1 MSMAEHNL
9 LVVDQDDDFVAS
21 AKELFDGSLPVA
33 RTLEEASQTVSS
45 GDVRMLLIGPSYSSD
60 EAMEEIRQLHNQ
72 DPSLVLM
79 LVAEEVTADLLRKGM
94 RAGVS
99 DVLESPLDEEK
110 IEAAI
115 EQFAHDVLRRKSTAA
130 AAAAVPRLEDG
141 QKDEGRIITITSA
154 KGGSGKTVLATN
166 LALVLN
172 RFPDTKVCLV
182 DADLQ
187 FGDVCLV
194 LQLEPRFTMVNAS
207 HELHHLDGELLD
219 SLLTEHPSGLKVL
232 AAPLE
237 PAFADDITTAGL
249 MQMLDVL
256 KENFDYVIVDT
267 AAMLDELI
275 LSLIEKSD
283 DVLMLVDMD
292 LPSVKNAK
300 LALETLRLLKF
311 STSNVQLVMNRSNS
325 KAKLETKEIEG
336 ALKMEIAASIPS
348 DAVVAASVNEGRPV
362 VETDP
367 KSKVAKGFESVAEL
381 IAGKVPEAQVKSGLF
396 GRK

>member
-21 AKELFDGSLPVA
+21 AKELFDGSIPVA
-33 RTLEEASQTVSS
+33 RTVEEAVQSVAA
-45 GDVRMLLIGPSYSSD
+45 GDVRMVLVGPSFSRAESMD
-60 EAMEEIRQLHNQ
+60 QIRALHNQ
-72 DPSLVLM
+72 DPALVLM
-79 LVAEEVTADLLRKGM
+79 LVADEVTADLLRMGM

-99 DVLESPLDEEK
+99 DVIEAPLDEEK

-115 EQFAHDVLRRKSTAA
+115 EQFAHDVLKRQSIKTPTPGVEEPSDR
-130 AAAAVPRLEDG
+130 G
-141 QKDEGRIITITSA
+141 QIITVSSA

-166 LALVLN
+166 VALVLN
-172 RFPDTKVCLV
+172 RIPEKKVCLV

-194 LQLEPRFTMVNAS
+194 LQLEPRFTMVNAA
-207 HELHHLDGELLD
+207 HELHKLDAELLD

-256 KENFDYVIVDT
+256 TENYDYVIVDT

-275 LSLIEKSD
+275 LSLIERSD
-283 DVLMLVDMD
+283 QVLMLVDMD

-311 STSNVQLVMNRSNS
+311 STSNVRLVINRSNS
-325 KAKLETKEIEG
+325 KAKLDNKEIEG
-336 ALKMEIAASIPS
+336 ALKMEIEAAVPS
-348 DAVVAASVNEGRPV
+348 DGVVAASVNEGRPV

-381 IAGKVPEAQVKSGLF
+381 IAGSVPDAAMKSGLF

>member
-1 MSMAEHNL
+1 MSIAEHNL
-9 LVVDQDDDFVAS
+9 LVVDQDDDFVDS
-21 AKELFDGSLPVA
+21 AKQLFDGSLPIA
-33 RTLEEASQTVSS
+33 RSLEEAGQTVSS
-45 GDVRMLLIGPSYSSD
+45 GDIRMVLVGPSFGD
-60 EAMEEIRQLHNQ
+60 AQAMEQVRLIHNQ
-72 DPSLVLM
+72 DPSLILM
-79 LVAEEVTADLLRKGM
+79 MVAEEVTADLLRVAM

-99 DVLESPLDEEK
+99 DVIESPLDEEK

-115 EQFAHDVLRRKSTAA
+115 EQFAHDVLKRQSSEVATVDPDSAA
-130 AAAAVPRLEDG
+130 PDSGAGKV
-141 QKDEGRIITITSA
+141 ITVTSA

-166 LALVLN
+166 LALVLS
-172 RFPDTKVCLV
+172 RIPDKKVCLV

-194 LQLEPRFTMVNAS
+194 LQLEPRFTMVNAA
-207 HELHHLDGELLD
+207 HELHHLDAELLD
-219 SLLTEHPSGLKVL
+219 SLLTEHPSGLRVL

-256 KENFDYVIVDT
+256 TETYDYVVVDT

-283 DVLMLVDMD
+283 NVLMLVDMD

-311 STSNVQLVMNRSNS
+311 PTSNVQVVLNRSNS
-325 KAKLETKEIEG
+325 KAKLDNKEIEG
-336 ALKMEIAASIPS
+336 ALKMEISAQVPS

-367 KSKVAKGFESVAEL
+367 KSKVSKGFESVAEL
-381 IAGKVPEAQVKSGLF
+381 IAGKVPEAQGRSGLF

>member
-21 AKELFDGSLPVA
+21 AKELFDGSVPVA
-33 RTLEEASQTVSS
+33 RTIEEAVQSITA
-45 GDVRMLLIGPSYSSD
+45 GDVRMVLIGPSYGSPD
-60 EAMEEIRQLHNQ
+60 AMDEIRTLHNEQ
-72 DPSLVLM
+72 PAAILM
-79 LVAEEVTADLLRKGM
+79 LVAEEVTSDVLRMSM

-99 DVLESPLDEEK
+99 DVIEAPLDEEK

-115 EQFAHDVLRRKSTAA
+115 EQFAHDVLKRQSAKTTTPVREEPTDK
-130 AAAAVPRLEDG
+130 G
-141 QKDEGRIITITSA
+141 QIITVTSA

-166 LALVLN
+166 VALVLN
-172 RFPDTKVCLV
+172 RLPDKKVCLV

-194 LQLEPRFTMVNAS
+194 LQLEPRYTMVNAA
-207 HELHHLDGELLD
+207 HELHKLDAELLD

-249 MQMLDVL
+249 MQMLDIL
-256 KENFDYVIVDT
+256 RENYDYIIVDT

-275 LSLIEKSD
+275 LSLIERSD
-283 DVLMLVDMD
+283 EVLMLVDMD

-311 STSNVQLVMNRSNS
+311 STSNVRLVINRSNS
-325 KAKLETKEIEG
+325 KAKLDNKEIEG
-336 ALKMEIAASIPS
+336 ALKMEIQAAIPS
-348 DAVVAASVNEGRPV
+348 DGVVAASVNEGRPV

-381 IAGKVPEAQVKSGLF
+381 IAGKIPEPGAKSNLF

>member
-9 LVVDQDDDFVAS
+9 LVVDQDDDFVS
-21 AKELFDGSLPVA
+21 KAKELFDGRLPVA
-33 RTLEEASQTVSS
+33 RSIEEALSS
-45 GDVRMLLIGPSYSSD
+45 IESGGVRMVLLGPSYKD
-60 EAMEEIRQLHNQ
+60 DAAMEEIRTLHNS
-72 DPSLVLM
+72 DPGLVLM
-79 LVAEEVTADLLRKGM
+79 LIAEEVTADLLRRGM

-99 DVLESPLDEEK
+99 DVLEAPLDEAK

-115 EQFAHDVLRRKSTAA
+115 EQFAHDVLNRKTAA
-130 AAAAVPRLEDG
+130 ATPSSGSHPRDKG
-141 QKDEGRIITITSA
+141 GRIVTVMSA

-166 LALVLN
+166 VALLLN
-172 RFPDTKVCLV
+172 RLPDIKVCLV

-256 KENFDYVIVDT
+256 KESFDYVVVDT
-267 AAMLDELI
+267 ASMLDELI

-283 DVLMLVDMD
+283 DILMLVDMD

-311 STSNVQLVMNRSNS
+311 TTSNVRLVMNRSNS
-325 KAKLETKEIEG
+325 KAKLDNKEIEG
-336 ALKMEIAASIPS
+336 ALKMPISASVPS
-348 DAVVAASVNEGRPV
+348 DAMVAASVNEGRPV
-362 VETDP
+362 VESEP

-381 IAGKVPEAQVKSGLF
+381 IAGKIPEEVGKSGLF

>member
-1 MSMAEHNL
+1 MSIAEHNL
-9 LVVDQDDDFVAS
+9 LVVDRDDDFVAS
-21 AKELFDGSLPVA
+21 AKQLFDGSLPVA
-33 RTLEEASQTVSS
+33 RSIEEATQTVAS
-45 GDVRMLLIGPSYSSD
+45 GDVRMVLIGPSYSSD
-60 EAMEEIRQLHNQ
+60 SALEEIRTLHNE

-79 LVAEEVTADLLRKGM
+79 LVAEEVTADLLRRGM

-99 DVLESPLDEEK
+99 DVLDMPLDEAK

-115 EQFAHDVLRRKSTAA
+115 EQFAHDVLRRKSSSASATTTTD
-130 AAAAVPRLEDG
+130 RRER
-141 QKDEGRIITITSA
+141 GRIITITSA

-172 RFPDTKVCLV
+172 RIPDTKVCLV

-194 LQLEPRFTMVNAS
+194 LQLEPRFTMVNAA
-207 HELHHLDGELLD
+207 HELHQLDAELLD

-256 KENFDYVIVDT
+256 RESYDYIIVDT

-283 DVLMLVDMD
+283 DILMLVDMD

-311 STSNVQLVMNRSNS
+311 STANVQLVMNRSNS
-325 KAKLETKEIEG
+325 KAKLDNKEIEG
-336 ALKMEIAASIPS
+336 ALKMDIAAAIPS

-381 IAGKVPEAQVKSGLF
+381 IAGKIPEAAGKSGLF

>member
-9 LVVDQDDDFVAS
+9 LVVDQDDDFVS
-21 AKELFDGSLPVA
+21 TAKELFEGRLPVA
-33 RTLEEASQTVSS
+33 RTIEEASHNIEAS
-45 GDVRMLLIGPSYSSD
+45 DVRMVLLGPSYND
-60 EAMEEIRQLHNQ
+60 DAAMEQIRILHNQ
-72 DPSLVLM
+72 DPALILM

-99 DVLESPLDEEK
+99 DVLEAPLDEPK

-115 EQFAHDVLRRKSTAA
+115 EQFAHDILNRETASAA
-130 AAAAVPRLEDG
+130 APPSEVGIERS
-141 QKDEGRIITITSA
+141 KTGRIITLTSA
-154 KGGSGKTVLATN
+154 QGGSGKTVLATN
-166 LALVLN
+166 VALLLN
-172 RFPDTKVCLV
+172 RIPDVKVCLV

-194 LQLEPRFTMVNAS
+194 LQLEPRYTMVNAS

-219 SLLTEHPSGLKVL
+219 SLLTEHHTGLKVL

-256 KENFDYVIVDT
+256 QDGFDYVVVDT
-267 AAMLDELI
+267 ASMLDELI

-283 DVLMLVDMD
+283 DILMLVDMD

-325 KAKLETKEIEG
+325 KAKLDNKEIEG
-336 ALKMEIAASIPS
+336 ALKMGISAAVPS
-348 DAVVAASVNEGRPV
+348 DAMVAASVNEGRPV
-362 VETDP
+362 VESDP

-381 IAGKVPEAQVKSGLF
+381 IAGKIPEETTKSGLF

>member
-21 AKELFDGSLPVA
+21 AKQLFDGSLPVA
-33 RTLEEASQTVSS
+33 RSIEEATQTVAS
-45 GDVRMLLIGPSYSSD
+45 GDVRMVLIGPSFGTDS
-60 EAMEEIRQLHNQ
+60 AMDEIRSLHNQ

-79 LVAEEVTADLLRKGM
+79 LVADEVTADLLRKGM

-99 DVLESPLDEEK
+99 DVLDTPLDEAK

-115 EQFAHDVLRRKSTAA
+115 EQFAHDVLRRQSST
-130 AAAAVPRLEDG
+130 VTPTPTVERRE
-141 QKDEGRIITITSA
+141 QGRIITITSA

-172 RFPDTKVCLV
+172 RIPDTKVCLV

-194 LQLEPRFTMVNAS
+194 LQLEPRFTMVNAA
-207 HELHHLDGELLD
+207 HELHQLDAELLD

-256 KENFDYVIVDT
+256 KESYDYVIVDT

-283 DVLMLVDMD
+283 NILMLVDMD

-311 STSNVQLVMNRSNS
+311 STANVQLVMNRSNS
-325 KAKLETKEIEG
+325 KAKLDNKEIEG
-336 ALKMEIAASIPS
+336 ALKMDIEAAIPS

-381 IAGKVPEAQVKSGLF
+381 IAGKIPEAASKSGLF

>member
-1 MSMAEHNL
+1 
-9 LVVDQDDDFVAS
+9 VATHR
-21 AKELFDGSLPVA
+21 PP
-33 RTLEEASQTVSS
+33 EE
-45 GDVRMLLIGPSYSSD
+45 
-60 EAMEEIRQLHNQ
+60 
-72 DPSLVLM
+72 
-79 LVAEEVTADLLRKGM
+79 
-94 RAGVS
+94 
-99 DVLESPLDEEK
+99 EEK
-110 IEAAI
+110 
-115 EQFAHDVLRRKSTAA
+115 Q
-130 AAAAVPRLEDG
+130 
-141 QKDEGRIITITSA
+141 QGRIITVTSA

-166 LALVLN
+166 LALLLN
-172 RFPDTKVCLV
+172 RFPDKKVCLV

-194 LQLEPRFTMVNAS
+194 LQLEPLFTMVNAA
-207 HELHHLDGELLD
+207 HELHKLDAELLD

-256 KENFDYVIVDT
+256 KENYDYIIVDT

-283 DVLMLVDMD
+283 DILMLVDMD

-311 STSNVQLVMNRSNS
+311 STADVQLVMNRSNS
-325 KAKLETKEIEG
+325 KAKLDNKEIEG
-336 ALKMEIAASIPS
+336 ALKMGISASIPS

-381 IAGKVPEAQVKSGLF
+381 IAGKVPEASSKSGLF

>member
-1 MSMAEHNL
+1 MSIEEHNL
-9 LVVDQDDDFVAS
+9 LVVDQDDDFVDS
-21 AKELFDGSLPVA
+21 AKQLFDGSLPVA
-33 RTLEEASQTVSS
+33 RSLEEAGQTVSS
-45 GDVRMLLIGPSYSSD
+45 GDVRMVLIGPSFSND
-60 EAMEEIRQLHNQ
+60 EAMDQIRALHNE

-79 LVAEEVTADLLRKGM
+79 MVADEVTADLLRKAM

-99 DVLESPLDEEK
+99 DVLDTPLDEAK

-115 EQFAHDVLRRKSTAA
+115 EQFAHDVLNRQTASRA
-130 AAAAVPRLEDG
+130 TDVPSLEESS
-141 QKDEGRIITITSA
+141 EGHIITITSA

-166 LALVLN
+166 LALLLN
-172 RFPDTKVCLV
+172 RIPGKKVCLV

-194 LQLEPRFTMVNAS
+194 LQLEPRFTMVNAA
-207 HELHHLDGELLD
+207 HELHQLDAELLD

-256 KENFDYVIVDT
+256 RESYNYIIVDT

-275 LSLIEKSD
+275 LSLIEKSND
-283 DVLMLVDMD
+283 ILMLVDMD

-311 STSNVQLVMNRSNS
+311 STANVQLVMNRSNS
-325 KAKLETKEIEG
+325 KAKLDNKEIEG
-336 ALKMEIAASIPS
+336 ALKMDIAAAIPS

-381 IAGKVPEAQVKSGLF
+381 IAGKIPEAAGKSGLF

>member
-1 MSMAEHNL
+1 MV
-9 LVVDQDDDFVAS
+9 LV
-21 AKELFDGSLPVA
+21 
-33 RTLEEASQTVSS
+33 
-45 GDVRMLLIGPSYSSD
+45 GPSYGD
-60 EAMEEIRQLHNQ
+60 DAAMEQIRELHNQ

-79 LVAEEVTADLLRKGM
+79 LVAEEVTAELLRRGM

-99 DVLESPLDEEK
+99 DVIEAPLDEEK

-115 EQFAHDVLRRKSTAA
+115 EQFAHDVLRRHAA
-130 AAAAVPRLEDG
+130 PTPTTPVELPTEAS
-141 QKDEGRIITITSA
+141 DEGRIITVTSA

-172 RFPDTKVCLV
+172 RLEDTKVCLV

-194 LQLEPRFTMVNAS
+194 LQLEPRFTMVNAA
-207 HELHHLDGELLD
+207 HELHHLDAELLD

-256 KENFDYVIVDT
+256 KETFDYVIVDT

-311 STSNVQLVMNRSNS
+311 STANVQLVMNRSNS
-325 KAKLETKEIEG
+325 KAKLDNKEIEG
-336 ALKMEIAASIPS
+336 ALKMDIAAAIPS
-348 DAVVAASVNEGRPV
+348 DGVVAASVNEGRPV

-367 KSKVAKGFESVAEL
+367 KSKVAKGFEW
-381 IAGKVPEAQVKSGLF
+381 PN
-396 GRK
+396 

>member
-1 MSMAEHNL
+1 MSIAEHNL
-9 LVVDQDDDFVAS
+9 LVVDQDDDFVDS
-21 AKELFDGSLPVA
+21 AKQLFDGSLPVA
-33 RTLEEASQTVSS
+33 RSLEEASQTVSS
-45 GDVRMLLIGPSYSSD
+45 GDVRMVLIGPSFGTD
-60 EAMEEIRQLHNQ
+60 EAIDQIRVLHNQ
-72 DPSLVLM
+72 DPSLILM
-79 LVAEEVTADLLRKGM
+79 MVAEEVTADLLRKGM

-99 DVLESPLDEEK
+99 DVLDTPLDEAK
-110 IEAAI
+110 IEAAV
-115 EQFAHDVLRRKSTAA
+115 EQFAHDVLNRRSAA
-130 AAAAVPRLEDG
+130 KPVGVPTEEASS
-141 QKDEGRIITITSA
+141 EGRIITVTSA
-154 KGGSGKTVLATN
+154 KGGSGKTVMATN
-166 LALVLN
+166 VALLLN
-172 RFPDTKVCLV
+172 RFPDKKVCLV

-194 LQLEPRFTMVNAS
+194 LQLEPRFTMVNAA
-207 HELHHLDGELLD
+207 HELHQLDAELLD

-256 KENFDYVIVDT
+256 KENYDYVIVDT

-283 DVLMLVDMD
+283 DILMVVDMD

-300 LALETLRLLKF
+300 LALETMRLLKF
-311 STSNVQLVMNRSNS
+311 STANVKLVLNRSNS
-325 KAKLETKEIEG
+325 KAKLDNREIEG
-336 ALKMEIAASIPS
+336 ALKMEISAAVPS

-367 KSKVAKGFESVAEL
+367 KSKVAKGYESVAEL
-381 IAGKVPEAQVKSGLF
+381 IAGKVPDASGKAGLF

>member
-1 MSMAEHNL
+1 MSIAEHNL

-21 AKELFDGSLPVA
+21 AKQLFDGSLPVA
-33 RTLEEASQTVSS
+33 RSIEEATQTVAS
-45 GDVRMLLIGPSYSSD
+45 GDVRMVLIGPSYGTD
-60 EAMEEIRQLHNQ
+60 EALDEIRSLHNQ

-79 LVAEEVTADLLRKGM
+79 LVAEEVTADLLRRGM

-99 DVLESPLDEEK
+99 DVLDMPLDEAK

-115 EQFAHDVLRRKSTAA
+115 EQFAHDVLRRQSSSATSAPT
-130 AAAAVPRLEDG
+130 VERRDR
-141 QKDEGRIITITSA
+141 GRIITISSA

-166 LALVLN
+166 IALVLN
-172 RFPDTKVCLV
+172 RIPDVKVCLV

-194 LQLEPRFTMVNAS
+194 LQLEPRFTMVNAA
-207 HELHHLDGELLD
+207 HELHHLDPELLD

-256 KENFDYVIVDT
+256 KESYDFIIVDT

-283 DVLMLVDMD
+283 DILMLVDMD

-311 STSNVQLVMNRSNS
+311 STANVQLVMNRSNS
-325 KAKLETKEIEG
+325 KAKLDNKEIEG
-336 ALKMEIAASIPS
+336 ALKMDIAASIPS

-381 IAGKVPEAQVKSGLF
+381 IAGKIPEGMTKSGLF

>member
-1 MSMAEHNL
+1 
-9 LVVDQDDDFVAS
+9 
-21 AKELFDGSLPVA
+21 
-33 RTLEEASQTVSS
+33 
-45 GDVRMLLIGPSYSSD
+45 
-60 EAMEEIRQLHNQ
+60 
-72 DPSLVLM
+72 
-79 LVAEEVTADLLRKGM
+79 M

-99 DVLESPLDEEK
+99 DVIEAPLDEEK

-115 EQFAHDVLRRKSTAA
+115 EQFAHDVLRRQSTSP
-130 AAAAVPRLEDG
+130 VSPSTSTEPRRE
-141 QKDEGRIITITSA
+141 KGRIITVTSA

-172 RFPDTKVCLV
+172 RIPDTKVCLV

-207 HELHHLDGELLD
+207 HELHQLDGELLD

-256 KENFDYVIVDT
+256 KENYDYVIVDT

-283 DVLMLVDMD
+283 DILMLVDMD

-311 STSNVQLVMNRSNS
+311 STANVKLIMNRSNS
-325 KAKLETKEIEG
+325 KAKLDNKEIEG
-336 ALKMEIAASIPS
+336 ALKMEIAASVPS

-367 KSKVAKGFESVAEL
+367 KSKVSKGFESVAEL
-381 IAGKVPEAQVKSGLF
+381 IAGKIPEAQGKSGLF

>member
-1 MSMAEHNL
+1 MSMAENNL
-9 LVVDQDDDFVAS
+9 LVVDRDDDFVAS
-21 AKELFDGSLPVA
+21 AKTLFDGSLPVA
-33 RTLEEASQTVSS
+33 RTLEEASQTVTS
-45 GDVRMLLIGPSYSSD
+45 GDVRMVLIGPSYND
-60 EAMEEIRQLHNQ
+60 DAAMDQIRSLHNQ

-79 LVAEEVTADLLRKGM
+79 MVADVVTADILRKGM

-99 DVLESPLDEEK
+99 DVIEAPLDEAK

-115 EQFAHDVLRRKSTAA
+115 EQFAHDVLKRQVTDTSSEAPEASGEK
-130 AAAAVPRLEDG
+130 
-141 QKDEGRIITITSA
+141 GRIITVTSA

-172 RFPDTKVCLV
+172 RFPDSKVVLV

-194 LQLEPRFTMVNAS
+194 LQLEPRFTMVNAA
-207 HELHHLDGELLD
+207 HELHQLDGELLD

-256 KENFDYVIVDT
+256 RDNFDYIVVDT

-283 DVLMLVDMD
+283 DILMLVDMD

-311 STSNVQLVMNRSNS
+311 STANVKLVMNRSNS
-325 KAKLETKEIEG
+325 KAKLDNKEIEG
-336 ALKMEIAASIPS
+336 ALKMDISASVPS

-367 KSKVAKGFESVAEL
+367 KSRVSKGFESVAEL
-381 IAGKVPEAQVKSGLF
+381 IAGKVPEAEGRKSVF

>member
-1 MSMAEHNL
+1 MSMEEHNL
-9 LVVDQDDDFVAS
+9 LVVDQDDDFVAT
-21 AKELFDGSLPVA
+21 AKELFDGRLPVA
-33 RTLEEASQTVSS
+33 RSLEEASQTIES
-45 GDVRMLLIGPSYSSD
+45 GSVRMVLVGPSYSD
-60 EAMEEIRQLHNQ
+60 EESMEQLRSLHNQ
-72 DPSLVLM
+72 DPALVLM
-79 LVAEEVTADLLRKGM
+79 LVAEEVTADLLRRGM

-99 DVLESPLDEEK
+99 DVLEAPLDEAK

-115 EQFAHDVLRRKSTAA
+115 EQFAHDVLKRESSISKPEAPGPSK
-130 AAAAVPRLEDG
+130 G
-141 QKDEGRIITITSA
+141 GKIITITSA

-166 LALVLN
+166 VALLLN
-172 RFPDTKVCLV
+172 RLPDTKVCLV

-194 LQLEPRFTMVNAS
+194 LQLEPRFTMVNAA
-207 HELHHLDGELLD
+207 HELHQLDGELLD

-256 KENFDYVIVDT
+256 KENYDFVVVDT
-267 AAMLDELI
+267 ASMLDELI

-283 DVLMLVDMD
+283 SILMLVDMD

-311 STSNVQLVMNRSNS
+311 STANIQLVMNRSNS
-325 KAKLETKEIEG
+325 KAKLDNKEIEG
-336 ALKMEIAASIPS
+336 ALKMPISAAVPS
-348 DAVVAASVNEGRPV
+348 DAIVAASVNEGRPV

-367 KSKVAKGFESVAEL
+367 KSKVAKGFESVAKL
-381 IAGKVPEAQVKSGLF
+381 IVDEIPEGTAKSGMF

>member
-1 MSMAEHNL
+1 MSMAESNL
-9 LVVDQDDDFVAS
+9 LVVDQDDDFVS
-21 AKELFDGSLPVA
+21 KAKELFNGSLPIA
-33 RTLEEASQTVSS
+33 RSLEEASQTIES
-45 GDVRMLLIGPSYSSD
+45 GDVRVILIGPSYSGD
-60 EAMEEIRQLHNQ
+60 TAIEEIRNLHNQ

-79 LVAEEVTADLLRKGM
+79 LVAEEVTADLLRRGM

-99 DVLESPLDEEK
+99 DVIEAPLDEKK
-110 IEAAI
+110 IEAAV
-115 EQFAHDVLRRKSTAA
+115 EQFAHDVLKRKTSSATPGAA
-130 AAAAVPRLEDG
+130 PKGDRG
-141 QKDEGRIITITSA
+141 QIVTVMSA

-166 LALVLN
+166 LALLLTRV
-172 RFPDTKVCLV
+172 PDTKVALV

-194 LQLEPRFTMVNAS
+194 LQLEPRFTMVNAA
-207 HELHHLDGELLD
+207 HELHHLDAELLD

-256 KENFDYVIVDT
+256 RETYDYVVVDT
-267 AAMLDELI
+267 ASLLDELI
-275 LSLIEKSD
+275 LSLIERSD
-283 DVLMLVDMD
+283 HVMMLVDMD

-311 STSNVQLVMNRSNS
+311 STARVQLVMNRSNS
-325 KAKLETKEIEG
+325 KSKLDNKEIEG
-336 ALKMEIAASIPS
+336 ALKMSISAAIPS
-348 DAVVAASVNEGRPV
+348 DAIVAASVNEGRPV

-367 KSKVAKGFESVAEL
+367 KSKVAKGFEGVAEL
-381 IAGKVPEAQVKSGLF
+381 IAGKIPEPSGKSGGLF

>member
-9 LVVDQDDDFVAS
+9 LVVDQDDDFVS
-21 AKELFDGSLPVA
+21 TAKELFEGRLPVA
-33 RTLEEASQTVSS
+33 RTIEEASQNIEA
-45 GDVRMLLIGPSYSSD
+45 GDVRMVLLGPSYND
-60 EAMEEIRQLHNQ
+60 ETSMEQIRTLHNQ
-72 DPSLVLM
+72 DPALILM

-99 DVLESPLDEEK
+99 DVLEAPLDEPK

-115 EQFAHDVLRRKSTAA
+115 EQFAHDILKRETASAA
-130 AAAAVPRLEDG
+130 APPSEVGMEGP
-141 QKDEGRIITITSA
+141 KKGRIVTITSA

-166 LALVLN
+166 VALLLN
-172 RFPDTKVCLV
+172 RIPDVKVCLV

-194 LQLEPRFTMVNAS
+194 LQLEPRYTMVNAS

-219 SLLTEHPSGLKVL
+219 SLLTEHPTGLKVL

-256 KENFDYVIVDT
+256 QDGFDYVVVDT
-267 AAMLDELI
+267 ASMLDELI

-283 DVLMLVDMD
+283 DILMLVDMD

-300 LALETLRLLKF
+300 LMLETLRLLKF
-311 STSNVQLVMNRSNS
+311 STSNVQVVMNRNNS
-325 KAKLETKEIEG
+325 KAKLDNKEIEG
-336 ALKMEIAASIPS
+336 ALKMGISAAIPS
-348 DAVVAASVNEGRPV
+348 DAMVAASVNEGRPV

-381 IAGKVPEAQVKSGLF
+381 IAGKIPEGTTKSGLF

>member
-1 MSMAEHNL
+1 MSFAENNL
-9 LVVDQDDDFVAS
+9 LVVDQDDEFVDA
-21 AKELFDGSLPVA
+21 AKQLFDGSLPIA
-33 RTLEEASQTVSS
+33 RSLEEASQTVSS
-45 GDVRMLLIGPSYSSD
+45 GDVRMVLIGPSYAGD
-60 EAMEEIRQLHNQ
+60 EAMDQIRSLHNQ

-79 LVAEEVTADLLRKGM
+79 LVAEEVTADMLRKGM

-99 DVLESPLDEEK
+99 DVIETPLDETK

-115 EQFAHDVLRRKSTAA
+115 EQFAHDVLNRRSAA
-130 AAAAVPRLEDG
+130 RPSEPPSPEKG
-141 QKDEGRIITITSA
+141 SEGRIITVTSA

-172 RFPDTKVCLV
+172 RFPDRKVCLV

-194 LQLEPRFTMVNAS
+194 LQLEPRFTMVNAA
-207 HELHHLDGELLD
+207 HELHQLDAELLD
-219 SLLTEHPSGLKVL
+219 SLLTEHPTGLKVL

-256 KENFDYVIVDT
+256 KENYDYIIVDT

-283 DVLMLVDMD
+283 DILMVVDMD

-300 LALETLRLLKF
+300 LALETMRLLKF
-311 STSNVQLVMNRSNS
+311 STSDVRLVLNRSNS
-325 KAKLETKEIEG
+325 KAKLDNKEIEG
-336 ALKMEIAASIPS
+336 ALKMPISAQVPS
-348 DAVVAASVNEGRPV
+348 DAIVAASVNEGRPV
-362 VETDP
+362 VESDP
-367 KSKVAKGFESVAEL
+367 KSKVAKGYESVAEL
-381 IAGKVPEAQVKSGLF
+381 IAGKVPEATGKSGIF